1 MVWDVKTWYLV
12 YLILYTKM
20 AKQRWVVKI
29 GSALLTNDGKGLDK
43 VSIASW
49 VEQIVELLRQDI
61 EVILVSS
68 GAIAE
73 GIKRLGWDA
82 RPDDVHKLQAAAAV
96 GQMGLI
102 QTYESIFAKHG
113 IHTAQILLTHDN
125 LTNVDRYENISSTMN
140 NLLDF
145 GTVPI
150 VNENDTV
157 ATDEIKFGDNDTLA
171 ALVANLVGANQLV
184 ILTDQGG
191 VYDADPRQNENAQL
205 INTIHVDDEKLE
217 QVAGRTGGSL
227 GSGGMYTKV
236 LAAKKAAQTKTTTV
250 IASGKAD
257 KVLTRIQA
265 GERVG
270 TLIY

>member
-1 MVWDVKTWYLV
+1 MT
-12 YLILYTKM
+12 
-20 AKQRWVVKI
+20 KQRWVIKI
-29 GSALLTNDGKGLDK
+29 GSALLTNDGKGLDTT
-43 VSIASW
+43 SIASW
-49 VEQIVELLRQDI
+49 VEQIVTLTKQDI

-73 GIKRLGWDA
+73 GIKRLGWNE
-82 RPDDVHKLQAAAAV
+82 RPDDIHKLQAAAAV

-102 QTYESIFAKHG
+102 QTYESLFSKHD

-125 LTNVDRYENISSTMN
+125 LTNADRYENISSTLN

-171 ALVANLVGANQLV
+171 ALVANLLKADRLI

-191 VYDADPRQNENAQL
+191 VYDADPRQNADAKL
-205 INTIHVDDEKLE
+205 IDKIHVDDEKLE

-236 LAAKKAAQTKTTTV
+236 LAAKKAAESNTVTV
-250 IASGKAD
+250 IASGKAEN
-257 KVLTRIQA
+257 VLTRLLA
-265 GERVG
+265 GEHVG
-270 TLIY
+270 TLIHC

>member
-1 MVWDVKTWYLV
+1 
-12 YLILYTKM
+12 
-20 AKQRWVVKI
+20 
-29 GSALLTNDGKGLDK
+29 
-43 VSIASW
+43 
-49 VEQIVELLRQDI
+49 
-61 EVILVSS
+61 VILVSS

-73 GIKRLGWDA
+73 GIKRLGWNE
-82 RPDDVHKLQAAAAV
+82 RPDDIHKLQAAAAV

-102 QTYESIFAKHG
+102 QTYESLFSKHD

-125 LTNVDRYENISSTMN
+125 LTNADRYENISSTLN

-171 ALVANLVGANQLV
+171 ALVANLLKADRLI

-191 VYDADPRQNENAQL
+191 VYDADPRQNADAKL
-205 INTIHVDDEKLE
+205 IDKIHVDDEKLE

-227 GSGGMYTKV
+227 GSGGMKV
-236 LAAKKAAQTKTTTV
+236 LAAKKAAESNTTTI
-250 IASGKAD
+250 IASGKTPD
-257 KVLTRIQA
+257 VLTRLA
-265 GERVG
+265 NGEHVG
-270 TLIY
+270 TLIHC

>member
-1 MVWDVKTWYLV
+1 MSK
-12 YLILYTKM
+12 K
-20 AKQRWVVKI
+20 KWVIKI
-29 GSALLTNDGKGLDK
+29 GSALLTNDGKGLDTI
-43 VSIASW
+43 SIASW
-49 VEQIVELLRQDI
+49 VDQIVTLTKQDI

-73 GIKRLGWDA
+73 GIKRLGWNE
-82 RPDDVHKLQAAAAV
+82 RPDDIHKLQAAAAV

-102 QTYESIFAKHG
+102 QTYESLFAKHDM
-113 IHTAQILLTHDN
+113 HTAQILLTHDN
-125 LTNVDRYENISSTMN
+125 LTNADRYENISSTLN

-171 ALVANLVGANQLV
+171 ALVANLVGANQLI

-191 VYDADPRQNENAQL
+191 VYDADPRQDANAKL
-205 INTIHVDDEKLE
+205 IETIHVDDEKLK

-236 LAAKKAAQTKTTTV
+236 LAAKKAAESGATTV
-250 IASGKAD
+250 IASGKE
-257 KVLTRIQA
+257 KNVLSRLGN
-265 GERVG
+265 GEHVG
-270 TLIY
+270 TSITC

>member
-1 MVWDVKTWYLV
+1 MM
-12 YLILYTKM
+12 I
-20 AKQRWVVKI
+20 KQKWVIKI
-29 GSALLTNDGKGLDK
+29 GSALLTNDGKGLDTT
-43 VSIASW
+43 SIASW
-49 VEQIVELLRQDI
+49 VEQIVALTKQDI

-73 GIKRLGWDA
+73 GIKRLGWDT
-82 RPDDVHKLQAAAAV
+82 RPDDIHKLQAAAAV

-102 QTYESIFAKHG
+102 QTYESLFAKHDM
-113 IHTAQILLTHDN
+113 HTAQILLTHDN
-125 LTNVDRYENISSTMN
+125 LTNADRYENISSTLN

-171 ALVANLVGANQLV
+171 ALVTNLVGASQLI

-191 VYDADPRQNENAQL
+191 VYDADPRQNTDAKL
-205 INTIHVDDEKLE
+205 IDIINVGNEKLE

-236 LAAKKAAQTKTTTV
+236 LAAKKAAESGATTV
-250 IASGKAD
+250 IASGKAED
-257 KVLTRIQA
+257 VLTRLA
-265 GERVG
+265 NGERVG
-270 TLIY
+270 TLITC